1 MRGGHCSPK
10 RCGSCPE
17 TRIAVE
23 APDVLGYDELPQPP
37 HVALHSVLAL
47 DGKPLA
53 WTRGPGQAMAWF
65 A

>member
-1 MRGGHCSPK
+1 
-10 RCGSCPE
+10 
-17 TRIAVE
+17 
-23 APDVLGYDELPQPP
+23 VLGYDELPQPP